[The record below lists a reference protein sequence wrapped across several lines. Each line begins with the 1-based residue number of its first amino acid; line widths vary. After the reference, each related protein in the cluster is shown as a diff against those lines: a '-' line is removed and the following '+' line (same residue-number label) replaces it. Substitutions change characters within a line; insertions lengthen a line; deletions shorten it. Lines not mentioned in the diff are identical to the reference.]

1 MDPVVSKEN
10 TISTG
15 PPGGGGL
22 ASIFGTLVAEGASSG
37 SFLVEVGSSLASSF
51 FELGEG
57 RFVPRLPLPLVFGAG
72 SNKINLKYF
81 TYQSFKL
88 FLPSDS
94 SVLVFFLVLGFS
106 SSLVVPSIVSSSAL
120 CFLPLPDR
128 VDRPPLT
135 VVSGGVLEDLVAPL
149 APFLTGE
156 DYM

>member
-15 PPGGGGL
+15 PPGGGGP
-22 ASIFGTLVAEGASSG
+22 ASIFGTLVAEGTSSG
-37 SFLVEVGSSLASSF
+37 SFLVEVGCSLASSF
-51 FELGEG
+51 FELGG
-57 RFVPRLPLPLVFGAG
+57 RLVPRLPFPLVFGAG

-81 TYQSFKL
+81 TYPSFKL

-106 SSLVVPSIVSSSAL
+106 SSVVPSIVSSSAL

-128 VDRPPLT
+128 VDRPSLT
-135 VVSGGVLEDLVAPL
+135 VVSEGVLVDLVAPL